1 MVTALVV
8 VAAVLATL
16 AGVLTVLLLR
26 PGNQAAPPP
35 QSPPRPPQ
43 VPPGPPVRA
52 LDAELHEAAA
62 RFGEPPRP
70 TAPSPRA
77 APAVKAVDGGS
88 GVRELE
94 VLLAQ
99 ALETACAI
107 PGADAAIVAVTL
119 GREPIVGTL
128 GLARHEADRLAS
140 TLPTTQRQTRS
151 IEIAYEYEGE
161 ERYDTSA
168 GRIERGI
175 AVPVPGPTPALIAIL
190 TRAPAAALGAPQL
203 ALLEEVSRRLAP
215 ALAAV
220 DEVQATRRPVSI
232 TVREVDG
239 VPPPGSLAAEREP
252 RQIDWFHAR

>member
-16 AGVLTVLLLR
+16 AGVLVVLLLQSER
-26 PGNQAAPPP
+26 TEDPPELPQPPP
-35 QSPPRPPQ
+35 APE
-43 VPPGPPVRA
+43 RA

-62 RFGEPPRP
+62 ARAVDQARPAAPPRAV
-70 TAPSPRA
+70 APPVE
-77 APAVKAVDGGS
+77 PVDDGAGA
-88 GVRELE
+88 RDLE

-107 PGADAAIVAVTL
+107 PGADAAIVAITL
-119 GREPIVGTL
+119 GPEPVVGTL
-128 GLARHEADRLAS
+128 GLARQEAERLAR
-140 TLPTTQRQTRS
+140 TLPTTQPQTRS

-161 ERYDTSA
+161 PRYDAAA

-190 TRAPAAALGAPQL
+190 TRAPAAELGSPQL
-203 ALLEEVSRRLAP
+203 ALLEEVARRLAP

-220 DEVQATRRPVSI
+220 DEVQADRRPVNI
-232 TVREVDG
+232 TVTAVDG
-239 VPPPGSLAAEREP
+239 LGSAEREE
-252 RQIDWFHAR
+252 RREHGQIDLLR